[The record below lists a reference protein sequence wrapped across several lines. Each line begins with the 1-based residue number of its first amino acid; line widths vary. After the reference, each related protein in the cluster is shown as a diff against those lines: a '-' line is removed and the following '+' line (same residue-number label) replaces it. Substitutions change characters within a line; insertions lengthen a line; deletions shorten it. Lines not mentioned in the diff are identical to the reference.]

1 MTEDPAWRST
11 PSQAREPNARFA
23 LLLSIQP
30 RFAEAI
36 LDGTKTVELR
46 RRPPLDLPDIA
57 IIYSSGKA
65 RSVEGIARIKE
76 VHTSS
81 PSAIWKRFGAVSG
94 VTRQEFF
101 AYFDGSDSASAI
113 ELSSPLRAP
122 SAMSLAALR
131 VVGLEPPQSWRYV
144 DETSSRDILHA
155 LGLPPVSTLLA
166 TRRAP
171 FRRPGDF
178 APSAFLDLAFGGFST
193 RIANPVARA
202 VEQARCFRRDVFRAV
217 PSLPTRR
224 TRPRHTDLE

>member
-1 MTEDPAWRST
+1 MTEDPAWRPT
-11 PSQAREPNARFA
+11 GSQDPEPNTRFA

-30 RFAEAI
+30 RFAAAI

-46 RRPPLDLPDIA
+46 RRPPLDLPDVA
-57 IIYSSGKA
+57 IIYSSGKT
-65 RSVEGIARIKE
+65 RSVQGIAWIKE

-81 PSAIWKRFGAVSG
+81 PNAIWKRFGPVSG
-94 VTRQEFF
+94 VTRKEFF

-122 SAMSLAALR
+122 SPMPLGALR

-144 DETSSRDILHA
+144 DETSTRAILRA
-155 LGLPPVSTLLA
+155 LGLPPASTLLA

-171 FRRPGDF
+171 FRRPTNF
-178 APSAFLDLAFGGFST
+178 VPSAFLDLAFGGFST
-193 RIANPVARA
+193 RIANPVSRA
-202 VEQARCFRRDVFRAV
+202 VEQARCFRLDVFRAV

-224 TRPRHTDLE
+224 TRPKHIDLQ